1 MFRRTLGI
9 GLALSLFGFVSVA
22 AAQTPPSERT
32 VMTFSQPV
40 EIAGHVLPAGT
51 YTFELLDSWSDRNV
65 VEIRTG
71 DGMKLIALVNAIPDY
86 RLQPTDQTV
95 VKFGEVAPGAPEVI
109 RAWFYPG
116 AHYGQEFVYPRA
128 RAMALAKMTNT
139 PVPSMATAPST
150 REEMKTAPITAATPE
165 QKEVP
170 VASAIQTTP
179 PEAAPMETPARNEL
193 PKTASTLPLI
203 ALLGLAS
210 LGVGFGLIAV
220 ARRAGQSAH

>member
-1 MFRRTLGI
+1 M
-9 GLALSLFGFVSVA
+9 GLALSLLGFVSVA
-22 AAQTPPSERT
+22 SAQTPPSERT

-51 YTFELLDSWSDRNV
+51 YTFALLDSWSDRNV
-65 VEIRTG
+65 VEIRNADDT
-71 DGMKLIALVNAIPDY
+71 KLIALVNAIPDY

-116 AHYGQEFVYPRA
+116 AHYGQEFVYPKR
-128 RAMALAKMTNT
+128 RAMALARMSNT
-139 PVPSMATAPST
+139 PVPSMSTEPST
-150 REEMKTAPITAATPE
+150 REEMKTAPITAVTPE

-170 VASAIQTTP
+170 VESAIQTTP
-179 PEAAPMETPARNEL
+179 PPAAPAQPPAREEL
-193 PKTASTLPLI
+193 PKTASDLPLI
-203 ALLGLAS
+203 VLLGLGS

-220 ARRAGQSAH
+220 ARRAGRSAV